1 MGLPSGP
8 GIPRLQFNT
17 IFQWVNNWTQMRGNH
32 QLRWG
37 VDARRQ
43 RFDFLTVN
51 ESSRGNFG
59 FAQNITGDGG
69 VSGTGLGM
77 GTFLLGLPTE
87 FDRAVFSQFP
97 AERDT
102 RFAWYF
108 QDDWHVTPKL
118 TLNLGLRYE
127 YIGPFTEANH
137 RLVNLDIAPGF
148 AAVAPV
154 QAGQTLELFQV
165 GGVVFA
171 VHPRAILPSALE
183 HRRTR
188 RLRPELLLL
197 QLRWGRFWYALLQLP
212 GPDSAGYF
220 SVCQLLPH

>member
-1 MGLPSGP
+1 DDEVGIKGINTDSPLTQGLAGINVGGPVGGWFMGLPSGP

-127 YIGPFTEANH
+127 YIGPSTPHF
-137 RLVNLDIAPGF
+137 RG
-148 AAVAPV
+148 
-154 QAGQTLELFQV
+154 
-165 GGVVFA
+165 GGVNFD
-171 VHPRAILPSALE
+171 
-183 HRRTR
+183 T
-188 RLRPELLLL
+188 
-197 QLRWGRFWYALLQLP
+197 
-212 GPDSAGYF
+212 
-220 SVCQLLPH
+220 